1 MQHQSRP
8 PTSSQSPPAVVRTT
22 MIKGRPVYDYLTSLA
37 TKEATTCPVAMTLV
51 LSDGSQSSHL
61 GEDARPAS
69 PL

>member
-1 MQHQSRP
+1 MWG
-8 PTSSQSPPAVVRTT
+8 TAVVKAAK
-22 MIKGRPVYDYLTSLA
+22 IKGSPVQDYLTSLA

-61 GEDARPAS
+61 GEDAGPAS